1 MTRADVT
8 RAVVIGAGSWGAAI
22 ATALNRASQ
31 QTMVLARRQESVD
44 ALAMGRCLQLPD
56 SAPASPIAATLDPA
70 CLDDAELIFVAVP
83 VVANQASFMMI
94 AERQKNHPPAVVS
107 LCAKGIG
114 KADDGSAMLLTDLAS
129 QLLPDHPF
137 GSIFGAK
144 LCR

>member
-1 MTRADVT
+1 MTRATVA

-22 ATALNRASQ
+22 ATALNRAGQ

-56 SAPASPIAATLDPA
+56 SAPAAPIAATLDPV
-70 CLDDAELIFVAVP
+70 CLEDAELIFVAVP

-94 AERQKNHPPAVVS
+94 AERQKNQLPAVVS

-129 QLLPDHPF
+129 RLSLIH
-137 GSIFGAK
+137 I
-144 LCR
+144 